1 MKKSILYLVAAVM
14 LLASCQ
20 PSESYLHFIFNITDN
35 VKAVISINTS
45 HHCRACSDD
54 EEIGFLA
61 LNLSSGQEQFLRSV
75 TLSSET
81 QTIADRVDAG
91 SANIIALQDVDR
103 DITSTPTPF
112 TIAMPPYAYADGDLT
127 IALEFESGTQR
138 VSLPAL
144 TIERGMVLD
153 VDCRL

>member
-1 MKKSILYLVAAVM
+1 MKKSIPYLVATVL

-35 VKAVISINTS
+35 VKAVITINTS
-45 HHCRACSDD
+45 RHCRASMGE

-61 LNLSSGQEQFLRSV
+61 LNLSSEQEQFLRSV

-81 QTIADRVDAG
+81 QTIAARVDAG
-91 SANIIALQDVDR
+91 SANVIALQGVDI

-112 TIAMPPYAYADGDLT
+112 TIAMPPYAYAEGDLS

>member
-1 MKKSILYLVAAVM
+1 MKKSIPYLVATVL

-35 VKAVISINTS
+35 VKAVITINTS
-45 HHCRACSDD
+45 RHCRASMGE

-61 LNLSSGQEQFLRSV
+61 LNLSSEQEQFLRSV

-91 SANIIALQDVDR
+91 SANVIALQGVDR

-112 TIAMPPYAYADGDLT
+112 TIAMPPYAYAEGDLS
-127 IALEFESGTQR
+127 IALEFESGTQT

-144 TIERGMVLD
+144 TIERGMVLN

>member
-1 MKKSILYLVAAVM
+1 MKKSIIYLVATVL

-35 VKAVISINTS
+35 VKAVITINTS
-45 HHCRACSDD
+45 RHCRASIGE

-61 LNLSSGQEQFLRSV
+61 LNLSSEQEQFLRSV

-91 SANIIALQDVDR
+91 SANVIVLQGVDR

-112 TIAMPPYAYADGDLT
+112 TIAMPPYAYADGDLS
-127 IALEFESGTQR
+127 IALEFESGTQT